1 MEVASTALAATLW
14 YSESGSVAGWGSGS
28 VGKGLPSRILEGSL
42 AEGLSTAGVFTVFT
56 VFTVAAGV
64 AGVLCSAGDSLA
76 FFAAGV
82 PLPPCCC

>member
-14 YSESGSVAGWGSGS
+14 YSVSESDAGWGSGS
-28 VGKGLPSRILEGSL
+28 VGRGLPSRTLEGSL
-42 AEGLSTAGVFTVFT
+42 AEPLSSNG

-64 AGVLCSAGDSLA
+64 AGVLWSTGDSLA

-82 PLPPCCC
+82 PFAL